1 MKTKITGLKEKK
13 KLSPFQID
21 PLINNIRLNRVVFIL
36 KVFVFILKFIAIV
49 FVIAF
54 MATGLYFLFITLL
67 R

>member
-1 MKTKITGLKEKK
+1 MRTKITRLKEKK

-21 PLINNIRLNRVVFIL
+21 PLINNITLNKVVSIL

-54 MATGLYFLFITLL
+54 MATGLYFLFITLV

>member
-21 PLINNIRLNRVVFIL
+21 PLINNKRLNRVVSIL
-36 KVFVFILKFIAIV
+36 KVFVFILKFIAVIL
-49 FVIAF
+49 VIAF
-54 MATGLYFLFITLL
+54 MATGLCFLFITLL

>member
-1 MKTKITGLKEKK
+1 MKTKITILKEKK

-21 PLINNIRLNRVVFIL
+21 PLINNITLNRVVSIL

-54 MATGLYFLFITLL
+54 MATGLYFLFITLV